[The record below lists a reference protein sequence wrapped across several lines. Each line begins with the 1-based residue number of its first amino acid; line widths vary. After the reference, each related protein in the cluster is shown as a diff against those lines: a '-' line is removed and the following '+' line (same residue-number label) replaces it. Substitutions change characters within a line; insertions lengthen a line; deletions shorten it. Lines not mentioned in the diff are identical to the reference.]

1 MHLRRSMKFPNF
13 FCELARSL
21 KKTVMGMAGRSR
33 RKKKGAKGATK
44 GGGQSSVE
52 PGAPAQLATSSVE
65 KKQVCVRS
73 VAHTAPWD
81 QRAASRTRAPSTFH
95 IAHQLS
101 KRAVV
106 MLCCSPAPSL
116 SLPPLS
122 LSLVRYSHFYSLA
135 KKIMIR
141 VKFVAPN
148 NCYTPW
154 ILKAAENQTY
164 PEGHPLI
171 LDQSTTVQEMIA
183 AIVASYKEFDVA
195 KEAYDKV
202 QTPWAIAKD
211 RSTKQLVNKPCGWVK
226 NPRNVVCFFKSRPVP
241 VTKKMISQLD
251 AKPMEVPLT
260 LQDLSIADQDVVM
273 WQERS

>member
-1 MHLRRSMKFPNF
+1 MRALCSTH
-13 FCELARSL
+13 C
-21 KKTVMGMAGRSR
+21 TVGPTR
-33 RKKKGAKGATK
+33 
-44 GGGQSSVE
+44 
-52 PGAPAQLATSSVE
+52 P
-65 KKQVCVRS
+65 
-73 VAHTAPWD
+73 
-81 QRAASRTRAPSTFH
+81 RAASRTRAPSTFH

-101 KRAVV
+101 KRAVDAV
-106 MLCCSPAPSL
+106 LLACSL
-116 SLPPLS
+116 SLTAPPLS
-122 LSLVRYSHFYSLA
+122 LSLSSAIHISTRLA
-135 KKIMIR
+135 KKITIR

-195 KEAYDKV
+195 QEAYDKV

>member
-1 MHLRRSMKFPNF
+1 
-13 FCELARSL
+13 
-21 KKTVMGMAGRSR
+21 MGMAGRSR
-33 RKKKGAKGATK
+33 RRKKGAKGATK
-44 GGGQSSVE
+44 EGGQTNVE

-73 VAHTAPWD
+73 VAHTAP
-81 QRAASRTRAPSTFH
+81 RGTNAPPHALVRRVTFH

-101 KRAVV
+101 KRAVDAV
-106 MLCCSPAPSL
+106 LLACSL
-116 SLPPLS
+116 SLTAPPLS
-122 LSLVRYSHFYSLA
+122 LSLSSAIHISTRLA
-135 KKIMIR
+135 KKITIR

-183 AIVASYKEFDVA
+183 AIVASYKEIDVA

-202 QTPWAIAKD
+202 QTPWAIVKD

>member
-1 MHLRRSMKFPNF
+1 
-13 FCELARSL
+13 
-21 KKTVMGMAGRSR
+21 
-33 RKKKGAKGATK
+33 
-44 GGGQSSVE
+44 
-52 PGAPAQLATSSVE
+52 
-65 KKQVCVRS
+65 
-73 VAHTAPWD
+73 
-81 QRAASRTRAPSTFH
+81 
-95 IAHQLS
+95 
-101 KRAVV
+101 
-106 MLCCSPAPSL
+106 
-116 SLPPLS
+116 
-122 LSLVRYSHFYSLA
+122 LA

-164 PEGHPLI
+164 PEGHPLT

-183 AIVASYKEFDVA
+183 AIVASYKEIDVA

-202 QTPWAIAKD
+202 QTPWAIVKD

>member
-1 MHLRRSMKFPNF
+1 
-13 FCELARSL
+13 
-21 KKTVMGMAGRSR
+21 MGMAGRSR
-33 RKKKGAKGATK
+33 RRKKGAKGATK
-44 GGGQSSVE
+44 EGGQTNVE

-81 QRAASRTRAPSTFH
+81 QRAASRTRYALVRRVRSTSLTSL
-95 IAHQLS
+95 ANVLL
-101 KRAVV
+101 

-183 AIVASYKEFDVA
+183 AIVASYKEIDVA

-202 QTPWAIAKD
+202 QTPWAIVKD

>member
-1 MHLRRSMKFPNF
+1 
-13 FCELARSL
+13 
-21 KKTVMGMAGRSR
+21 
-33 RKKKGAKGATK
+33 
-44 GGGQSSVE
+44 
-52 PGAPAQLATSSVE
+52 
-65 KKQVCVRS
+65 
-73 VAHTAPWD
+73 
-81 QRAASRTRAPSTFH
+81 
-95 IAHQLS
+95 
-101 KRAVV
+101 
-106 MLCCSPAPSL
+106 
-116 SLPPLS
+116 
-122 LSLVRYSHFYSLA
+122 LA
-135 KKIMIR
+135 KKITIR

-195 KEAYDKV
+195 QEAYDKV

>member
-44 GGGQSSVE
+44 EGGQSSVE

-81 QRAASRTRAPSTFH
+81 QRALAPPHELVRRVRSTSLTSL
-95 IAHQLS
+95 ANVLL
-101 KRAVV
+101 

-122 LSLVRYSHFYSLA
+122 LSL
-135 KKIMIR
+135 
-141 VKFVAPN
+141 
-148 NCYTPW
+148 
-154 ILKAAENQTY
+154 
-164 PEGHPLI
+164 
-171 LDQSTTVQEMIA
+171 
-183 AIVASYKEFDVA
+183 
-195 KEAYDKV
+195 
-202 QTPWAIAKD
+202 
-211 RSTKQLVNKPCGWVK
+211 
-226 NPRNVVCFFKSRPVP
+226 SRPLFTFLLAWP
-241 VTKKMISQLD
+241 K
-251 AKPMEVPLT
+251 
-260 LQDLSIADQDVVM
+260 
-273 WQERS
+273 RSRSV